1 MCVCAVLLSH
11 ARLLTGSRFAVQAI
25 FIPFVGILGNECNRI
40 ALIGIG
46 SLWWGGMSVGFGFAH
61 SFQQVW
67 PIVSHGLLLKTLK
80 EMLS

>member
-1 MCVCAVLLSH
+1 M
-11 ARLLTGSRFAVQAI
+11 LTGSRFVLQAI

-67 PIVSHGLLLKTLK
+67 PSVNQASMLNALKQ
-80 EMLS
+80 MLP